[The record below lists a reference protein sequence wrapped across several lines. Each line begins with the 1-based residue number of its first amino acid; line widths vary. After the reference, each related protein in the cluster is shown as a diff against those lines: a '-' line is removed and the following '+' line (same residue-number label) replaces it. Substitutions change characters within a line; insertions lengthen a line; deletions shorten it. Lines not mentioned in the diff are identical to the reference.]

1 MHFLG
6 EIIEFFDAQMKV
18 PQPYGGFHL
27 LFVALTVISTV
38 IICGFCKHKT
48 RRQVMGIVFGT
59 AVLVTILEIYKQIN
73 FTFSYDGQKI
83 AADYAWYAFPWQF
96 CSMPMYVGLL
106 AGISRKGKLHDSL
119 CAFLATY
126 SIFAGICVMLY
137 PVTVFVGT
145 IGINIQTMVC
155 HGSMI
160 TIGVYLLY
168 TGYVKLEHKTIL
180 KALPVFACGVGIAMI
195 MNEIAYRCGL
205 LETDTFNMFFIS
217 PHSAPSLPVYSEVQG
232 ILPFPLCLIVYVSAF
247 TLAAYLILLVAIG
260 VRNLVKNHIRI
271 KSAKGCIVN

>member
-1 MHFLG
+1 MDFWG
-6 EIIEFFDAQMKV
+6 YIIEILDTGMQT
-18 PQPYGGFHL
+18 PQPYGWFHWMWL
-27 LFVALTVISTV
+27 IITVIATIALCV
-38 IICGFCKHKT
+38 FCKHKT
-48 RRQVMGIVFGT
+48 RRQVLAIVFGT

-83 AADYAWYAFPWQF
+83 TADYAWYAFPWQF

-106 AGISRKGKLHDSL
+106 AGISRKGKFHDSL

-126 SIFAGICVMLY
+126 SIFAGVCVMLY
-137 PVTVFVGT
+137 PVTVFIDT

-180 KALPVFACGVGIAMI
+180 KALPVFAGGVSIAII

-217 PHSAPSLPVYSEVQG
+217 PHSAPSLPVYSVIQG
-232 ILPFPLCLIVYVSAF
+232 ILPFPLCLVVYVSAF
-247 TLAAYLILLVAIG
+247 TVAAYLVLLIAIG
-260 VRNLVKNHIRI
+260 VRNFVRRHIRT
-271 KSAKGCIVN
+271 KSLKGCIVN